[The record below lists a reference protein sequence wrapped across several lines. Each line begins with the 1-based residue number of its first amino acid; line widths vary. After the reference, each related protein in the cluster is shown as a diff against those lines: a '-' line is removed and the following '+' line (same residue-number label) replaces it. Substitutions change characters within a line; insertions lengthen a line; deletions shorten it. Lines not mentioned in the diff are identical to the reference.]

1 MRRVHRFLRTLRKKI
16 GPLDRLA
23 SFVAKKRKKEK
34 NIWVKYREIW
44 IGALLLLITGVLIL
58 IGVLATVDR
67 VAPPIAEVLDIEP
80 EKEARHPLTGER
92 LVMEYETLPQVF
104 GVMVENAADAW
115 PLAGVDEAFLV
126 IEAPVEGNIPRFIVF
141 FSEESTVE
149 KLGPVR
155 SARPYYLD
163 WNDELDAVYAHVG
176 GSPEALDLIKYDYD
190 TIDLNQFYQSEYF
203 YRQTSGRYA
212 PHNVFTDADR
222 LISALDELELD
233 APEYESWQ
241 FKDDTPVDGPGSSIT
256 IDWQS
261 GTTYDVTWEY
271 QSETNEYLR
280 WQGRSVMKM
289 EDGDTIEVN
298 NVVVI
303 AADIRTI
310 DNVGRKRIETVTE
323 GDALFAMDGEVFLG
337 RWKKEERTDRLRFYT
352 HGGDEISFNAGQ
364 TWIEVISGLDQVEI
378 EENENER

>member
-1 MRRVHRFLRTLRKKI
+1 MRRVHRFLRTLRKKV

-23 SFVAKKRKKEK
+23 SFVGKSRKKEK

-44 IGALLLLITGVLIL
+44 IGALLLLITAVLIL

-67 VAPPIAEVLDIEP
+67 VAPPIAEVLDIKQEQD
-80 EKEARHPLTGER
+80 ARHPLTGER

-115 PLAGVDEAFLV
+115 PLSGVDEAFLV
-126 IEAPVEGNIPRFIVF
+126 IEAPVEGNIPRFITF

-155 SARPYYLD
+155 SARPYYVD

-203 YRQTSGRYA
+203 YRQNSGRYA
-212 PHNVFTDADR
+212 PHNVFTDSDR
-222 LISALDELELD
+222 LILALDELELD
-233 APEYESWQ
+233 EPAYESWQ
-241 FKDDTPVDGPGSSIT
+241 FKDDAPVDGPGSSIAV
-256 IDWQS
+256 DWQD

-271 QSETNEYLR
+271 QSETNDYLR
-280 WQGRSVMKM
+280 WQGRSIMKM
-289 EDGDTIEVN
+289 EDGDTITVN

-310 DNVGRKRIETVTE
+310 DNVGRKRIETVGE

-337 RWKKEERTDRLRFYT
+337 RWKKDERTQRLRFYT
-352 HGGDEISFNAGQ
+352 HEGDEISFNAGQ
-364 TWIEVISGLDQVEI
+364 TWIEVIWGLDQVEI